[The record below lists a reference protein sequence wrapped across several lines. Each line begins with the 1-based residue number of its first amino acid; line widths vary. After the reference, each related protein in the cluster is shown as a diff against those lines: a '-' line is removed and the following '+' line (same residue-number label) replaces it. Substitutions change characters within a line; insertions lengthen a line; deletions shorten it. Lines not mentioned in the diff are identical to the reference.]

1 MSKNK
6 NMLVDDKIIDYVAAL
21 AKLDLSETERESAK
35 KDLGSI
41 LEYMEVMNELD
52 TENIEPMS
60 HVFPV
65 KNVFREDVVTCG
77 ADRDNLLSNAPEQK
91 DGCFI
96 VPKTV
101 E

>member
-1 MSKNK
+1 
-6 NMLVDDKIIDYVAAL
+6 MLVDDKTIDYVAAL
-21 AKLDLSETERESAK
+21 AKLDLSQEERESAK

-52 TENIEPMS
+52 TENMEPMS
-60 HVFPV
+60 HAFPV
-65 KNVFREDVVTCG
+65 TNVFREDVVTNSP
-77 ADRDNLLSNAPEQK
+77 DRENLLVNAPVQK

>member
-1 MSKNK
+1 
-6 NMLVDDKIIDYVAAL
+6 MLVDDKTIDYVAAL
-21 AKLDLSETERESAK
+21 AKLDLSQAERESAK
-35 KDLGSI
+35 KDLGNI

-52 TENIEPMS
+52 TENMEPMS
-60 HVFPV
+60 HAFPLT
-65 KNVFREDVVTCG
+65 NVFREDVVTNG
-77 ADRDNLLSNAPEQK
+77 SDRENLLANAPEQK

>member
-1 MSKNK
+1 MNIT
-6 NMLVDDKIIDYVAAL
+6 DETIEYVAAL
-21 AKLDLSETERESAK
+21 AKLELNREEKEKAK

-41 LEYMEVMNELD
+41 LEYMDTMNELNTD
-52 TENIEPMS
+52 NIEPMS

-65 KNVFREDVVTCG
+65 KNVFRDDIVTNG
-77 ADRDNLLSNAPEQK
+77 PNRDILLSNAPKQK
-91 DGCFI
+91 DGCFM

>member
-1 MSKNK
+1 
-6 NMLVDDKIIDYVAAL
+6 MLVDDKVIDYVAAL
-21 AKLDLSETERESAK
+21 AKLDLSQTERESAK
-35 KDLGSI
+35 KDLGNI

-52 TENIEPMS
+52 TDNIEPMS
-60 HVFPV
+60 HAFPV
-65 KNVFREDVVTCG
+65 KNVFRDDVVTEG
-77 ADRDNLLSNAPEQK
+77 PDRENLLANAPEQK

>member
-1 MSKNK
+1 
-6 NMLVDDKIIDYVAAL
+6 MLVDDKTIDYVAAL
-21 AKLDLSETERESAK
+21 AKLDLSQEEREGAK

-52 TENIEPMS
+52 TENMEPMS
-60 HVFPV
+60 HAFPV
-65 KNVFREDVVTCG
+65 TNVFREDVVTNSP
-77 ADRDNLLSNAPEQK
+77 DRENLLVNAPVQK

>member
-1 MSKNK
+1 
-6 NMLVDDKIIDYVAAL
+6 MLVDDKTIDYVAAL
-21 AKLDLSETERESAK
+21 AKLDLSQAERESAK
-35 KDLGSI
+35 KDLGNI

-52 TENIEPMS
+52 TENMEPMS
-60 HVFPV
+60 HAFPL
-65 KNVFREDVVTCG
+65 KNVFREDVVTNG
-77 ADRDNLLSNAPEQK
+77 PDRENLLANAPEQK